1 MVLRKWESRSS
12 PPKKSKARANARA
25 LFVISRGPG
34 SPASAAEIVLIV
46 IIDTID
52 AIDIID
58 AIKYHLVLYGL
69 KANNPINNPKISR
82 LQRFF
87 SHINEIILSIL
98 LLLVKKLLPL
108 R

>member
-12 PPKKSKARANARA
+12 PPKESKARANARA
-25 LFVISRGPG
+25 LFVISRCPG